1 MSHNLTRDHLPMWR
15 WSELITDD
23 FFIDLPPDFSWDLVP
38 EELKVEESKAAEP
51 EKKQSIFYYS
61 RITTQHCVDKDLAF
75 CEALAIAY
83 SRILEDKSEKL
94 FLRGNMF
101 LAKIAKAIFEQNG
114 NLFAEACGKYKDEK
128 YFRECTEAM
137 AEWNFS
143 VDEGE
148 EFNKESW
155 ISLYNVVLL
164 LIEEYLATKCELPK
178 ISVFECKE
186 NDDATEKMEIIAL
199 PQSASEGD
207 IAEAAL
213 APMARNGL
221 EDSSDKIEVGELFF
235 KFLSENFPKDKLAGT
250 KPKFKTE
257 AMEANRLGS
266 YGNNVISINQR
277 LVLDAIS
284 ENPNARFIL
293 LLTMLIEYGHFL
305 NKDGKAF
312 MSEFM
317 EYSDSKLLKEDFMFA
332 DFIALDSK
340 DKEQK
345 FKLEVSGL
353 SYEQRVSILYNLKNA
368 KIKGKE
374 V

>member
-1 MSHNLTRDHLPMWR
+1 MWR